1 MVLPPDRQWSCGA
14 RCGRGWSGPVGRW
27 MPGRWARAPDLR
39 PGGRARYD
47 PRMDAGFVALFRHHA
62 WASDRILSTCEA
74 LPSDQL
80 EFVVQGTFG
89 GLGATL
95 RHLVEAEERYVRG
108 LRGLTA
114 PGPDAAGGTDR
125 PTPPEAL
132 APSVA
137 VLRRR
142 AAASGAALIE
152 LAEVTLP
159 VPAVPR
165 AATAVALAQ
174 SVEHRIVAPKV
185 AGSSPVGHPTSR
197 TNDRHGAA
205 LSGSERRQDCCR
217 DCYTGVDA
225 TAALGLMPVG
235 G

>member
-1 MVLPPDRQWSCGA
+1 
-14 RCGRGWSGPVGRW
+14 
-27 MPGRWARAPDLR
+27 
-39 PGGRARYD
+39 
-47 PRMDAGFVALFRHHA
+47 
-62 WASDRILSTCEA
+62 
-74 LPSDQL
+74 
-80 EFVVQGTFG
+80 VVQGTFG

-159 VPAVPR
+159 DAVVTARHRGEPR
-165 AATAVALAQ
+165 PIRAITFFTQALDHA
-174 SVEHRIVAPKV
+174 SEHRAQV
-185 AGSSPVGHPTSR
+185 
-197 TNDRHGAA
+197 RHA
-205 LSGSERRQDCCR
+205 L
-217 DCYTGVDA
+217 TI
-225 TAALGLMPVG
+225 LGYDPPDIDGWAYDEEVLGPLPR
-235 G
+235 

>member
-1 MVLPPDRQWSCGA
+1 
-14 RCGRGWSGPVGRW
+14 
-27 MPGRWARAPDLR
+27 
-39 PGGRARYD
+39 
-47 PRMDAGFVALFRHHA
+47 MDAGFVALFRHHA
-62 WASDRILSTCEA
+62 WASDRLLAACEA

-108 LRGLTA
+108 LRGQTA

-142 AAASGAALIE
+142 AAASAAALIE
-152 LAEVTLP
+152 LAEAMAPDAVVTARHRGE
-159 VPAVPR
+159 PAVIR
-165 AATAVALAQ
+165 AITFFTQALDHA
-174 SVEHRIVAPKV
+174 SEHRTQV
-185 AGSSPVGHPTSR
+185 
-197 TNDRHGAA
+197 RHA
-205 LSGSERRQDCCR
+205 L
-217 DCYTGVDA
+217 TI
-225 TAALGLMPVG
+225 LGYDPPDIDGWAYDEEVLGPLPA
-235 G
+235 

>member
-1 MVLPPDRQWSCGA
+1 
-14 RCGRGWSGPVGRW
+14 
-27 MPGRWARAPDLR
+27 
-39 PGGRARYD
+39 
-47 PRMDAGFVALFRHHA
+47 MDAGFVALFRHHA
-62 WASDRILSTCEA
+62 WATDRLLAACEA

-80 EFVVQGTFG
+80 EFVVQGSFG

-152 LAEVTLP
+152 LAGVTAP
-159 VPAVPR
+159 DAVVTARHRGAPARIR
-165 AATAVALAQ
+165 AITFFTQALDHAA
-174 SVEHRIVAPKV
+174 EHRTQV
-185 AGSSPVGHPTSR
+185 
-197 TNDRHGAA
+197 RHA
-205 LSGSERRQDCCR
+205 LTILGYDPPDIDGWSYDEE
-217 DCYTGVDA
+217 
-225 TAALGLMPVG
+225 ALGPLPG
-235 G
+235 